1 MNLFFIGCESDSGFV
16 VAPIR
21 VKGLIGSLILH
32 HSGITISI
40 KKSSIAIYNT
50 SSIVGLRRWISSIKR
65 ISPVSRLLSTL
76 TSSLGLLN
84 AYQVTTFKEVPIC
97 LERMPARV
105 VFPNPLDHEKRICPS
120 SPALS
125 FALSMAVLSTALIG
139 SCPTKDSKS
148 TGLWDPETV
157 FCEVVEIL
165 LTSIIRKSKV
175 KLCFNY
181 TKIILK

>member
-1 MNLFFIGCESDSGFV
+1 MNLFFIGCESDSGLV

-32 HSGITISI
+32 PSGITISI
-40 KKSSIAIYNT
+40 RKSSIAIYNT
-50 SSIVGLRRWISSIKR
+50 SSIVGFKRWISSIKR
-65 ISPVSRLLSTL
+65 ISPASRLLSTL

-105 VFPNPLDHEKRICPS
+105 VFPNPLDPENKICPS

-125 FALSMAVLSTALIG
+125 FALSMAVFKTALIG
-139 SCPTKDSKS
+139 SCPIKVSKS
-148 TGLWDPETV
+148 VGL
-157 FCEVVEIL
+157 
-165 LTSIIRKSKV
+165 
-175 KLCFNY
+175 
-181 TKIILK
+181 